1 MTLPETNR
9 FHGIY
14 PSTLCPFR
22 EDYAID
28 VRTLEAHVSDLAT
41 ISGITGILC
50 NGHAGENF
58 MLSREEKARV
68 VRISRQAM
76 GARGLLVAG
85 VVNEDSLA
93 AAEEARDAAAAG
105 ADAVMIFAPFSWALS
120 QDEGTALRH
129 HSIICAAVDRPV
141 MLFQGSVRAGRMAYP
156 PAVLGKLLSLPNLVA
171 IKEGSWETA
180 AYEATRRQVR
190 AEAPHVAVMAS
201 GDEHLLACCVL
212 GSEGS
217 LVSLAVLI
225 PEVIVA
231 LDAAVRRGDMTAA
244 RAAHDV
250 VYPLARAIYG
260 PPAGAAAVR
269 LKVCLHLL
277 GRLPNA
283 LTRPP
288 SGPLDHQ
295 EVRAL
300 SRLLTQAGLQ

>member
-1 MTLPETNR
+1 MTPPVTSR

-22 EDYAID
+22 EDYTID
-28 VRTLEAHVSDLAT
+28 AQALEAHVGGLAT
-41 ISGITGILC
+41 ISGIAGILC

-58 MLSREEKARV
+58 LLSREEKARV

-76 GARGLLVAG
+76 GTRGLLVAG

-93 AAEEARDAAAAG
+93 AAEEARDAIAAG
-105 ADAVMIFAPFSWALS
+105 ADAVMIFAPFSWVLS
-120 QDEGTALRH
+120 QDEGMALRH
-129 HSIICAAVDRPV
+129 HSIICAAVERPV

-156 PAVLGKLLSLPNLVA
+156 PAVLSKLLSLPNLVA

-201 GDEHLLACCVL
+201 GDEHLLACYVL

-231 LDAAVRRGDMTAA
+231 LDATVRRGDMPAA

-260 PPAGAAAVR
+260 APVGGATMR
-269 LKVCLHLL
+269 LKACLHLL

-283 LTRPP
+283 LARPP
-288 SGPLDHQ
+288 SGPLDR
-295 EVRAL
+295 EEMLTL
-300 SRLLTQAGLQ
+300 SRLLTQVGLR